1 MNLLRQGRAYLLIG
15 IVQWLLDCG
24 LTIGLGHAGLLPLE
38 AANLCGRVAGAS
50 LGFWLNGRITFA
62 GPGHALGPAQLRR
75 FLLMWAGTTALSTAL
90 MAGTGHLLGLR
101 GAWLA
106 KPLIEIAL
114 AALGF
119 VLPRRWVYRR

>member
-15 IVQWLLDCG
+15 ALQWLLDCG
-24 LTIGLGHAGLLPLE
+24 LTIGLGRAGLLSLE

-62 GPGHALGPAQLRR
+62 GPGHALGPTQFRR
-75 FLLMWAGTTALSTAL
+75 FLLMWAGTTVLSTGL
-90 MAGTGHLLGLR
+90 MIVAKHLLGLH

-119 VLPRRWVYRR
+119 VLSRRWVYRP